1 MNFKKEKINIL
12 DMNVRLVL
20 IFMSIAFV
28 LPLYFSLI
36 TSLKN
41 MQEFYENIWSIP
53 TSIRIENYFEA
64 FSAGN
69 VGEYL
74 FNSIVITLAT
84 ILLVQVCA
92 IMCAYALARLK
103 IKGAEI
109 IVLFLYAFQ
118 ILPQE
123 SNIIPLFMI
132 CSKLGITEITYL
144 PQIIAYVGWAL
155 PGTIII
161 MKNFFMS
168 IPIELLEA
176 ARIDGSKELNTMIK
190 IVLPLMKSPILTCVV
205 MNFSFAWGELMWAQL
220 STIASSKGIQITVGL
235 LNFQGMYGTNWPLL
249 CAAIVMV
256 LIPLFVLFAF
266 AQKYFV
272 AGLTSGGV
280 KG

>member
-1 MNFKKEKINIL
+1 MNSRMKKINKT
-12 DMNVRLVL
+12 DWVVRLSL
-20 IFMSIAFV
+20 ILLSVAF
-28 LPLYFSLI
+28 LMPLYFSLT
-36 TSLKN
+36 TSFKS
-41 MQEFYENIWSIP
+41 MQEFYESVWSLP
-53 TSIRIENYFEA
+53 HALRFENYSEA
-64 FSAGN
+64 FSVGH

-74 FNSIVITLAT
+74 FNSIVITVMT
-84 ILLVQVCA
+84 ICLVQICS
-92 IMCAYALARLK
+92 ITCAYALARLK

-132 CSKLGITEITYL
+132 CSKLGITDVTYL
-144 PQIIAYVGWAL
+144 PQIVAYVGWCL

-168 IPIELLEA
+168 IPVELLEA
-176 ARIDGSKELNTMIK
+176 ARIDGSTELNTMVK
-190 IVLPLMKSPILTCVV
+190 IVLPLRKSPILTCVV
-205 MNFSFAWGELMWAQL
+205 MNFSFAWGELMWEQL

>member
-1 MNFKKEKINIL
+1 MNSKSKKINKTNLI
-12 DMNVRLVL
+12 VRLLL
-20 IFMSIAFV
+20 ILLSIVFI
-28 LPLYFSLI
+28 LPLYFSLT
-36 TSLKN
+36 TSFKS
-41 MQEFYENIWSIP
+41 MKEFYGNIWSFP
-53 TSIRIENYFEA
+53 TVFRIENYIEA
-64 FSAGN
+64 FSIGH

-74 FNSIVITLAT
+74 FNSIVITLVT
-84 ILLVQVCA
+84 LCLVQICS

-109 IVLFLYAFQ
+109 VVLFLYAFQ

-132 CSKLGITEITYL
+132 CSKLGITDVTYL
-144 PQIIAYVGWAL
+144 PQIVAYVGWCL

-168 IPIELLEA
+168 IPVELLEA
-176 ARIDGSKELNTMIK
+176 ARIDGSTELNTMVK
-190 IVLPLMKSPILTCVV
+190 IVLPLMKSSILTCVV

-272 AGLTSGGV
+272 SGLTSGGV